1 VVLRVS
7 AVDWIAPLNYI
18 DTALC
23 EPPHPRSMRTRMT
36 EKQIKE
42 FEALAKPLVEWI
54 NANKNP
60 HTKIVIDCMG
70 AEVVDGCYGF
80 HTDEYVK
87 D

>member
-1 VVLRVS
+1 
-7 AVDWIAPLNYI
+7 
-18 DTALC
+18 
-23 EPPHPRSMRTRMT
+23 MT

>member
-1 VVLRVS
+1 MTTRPLPVS
-7 AVDWIAPLNYI
+7 RNSQSVFFLVGLPISVKA
-18 DTALC
+18 
-23 EPPHPRSMRTRMT
+23 RMT
-36 EKQIKE
+36 EKQIEE

-60 HTKIVIDCMG
+60 HTKIVVDCMG